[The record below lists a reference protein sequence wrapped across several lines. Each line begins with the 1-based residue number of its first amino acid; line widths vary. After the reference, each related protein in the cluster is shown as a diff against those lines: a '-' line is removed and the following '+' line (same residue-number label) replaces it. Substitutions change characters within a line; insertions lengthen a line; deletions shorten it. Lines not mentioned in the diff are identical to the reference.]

1 MIKKNQRFLN
11 YINVLLDGLIIA
23 SSYIFT
29 TWLWF
34 DVLKHDPNNFASIR
48 SVRQGFLIAG
58 MIYTLLL
65 LLLLAL
71 FGLYN
76 TSRIRRLSKDFVSI
90 INANLLGVIIISG
103 VFFAFRLEDFSR
115 GVLIVFTA
123 VDIFSLSLKRLVLRK
138 ILSEIRK
145 VGFNQKHI
153 LVVGTGNIAQQY
165 ARNVQERSFLGFSID
180 GFIGEMPQEG
190 MANLLGGFMDLES
203 KLKEMDID
211 EVVIAIDSHET
222 KWITQ
227 TISLCEKYGTKV
239 GIIPFYNDIIPSH
252 PTIDIIGDTKLF
264 NLRSNPLD
272 NIGYAALKRMGD
284 IFVSICLVILL
295 SPVMV
300 FIALGILI
308 SSPGPIL
315 FTQQRVGRNKKLF
328 KMYKFRSMRVNA
340 TQDTAWTQNEDA
352 RKTRFG
358 SFLRKFSI
366 DELPQLINVIR
377 GEMSLVGP
385 RPEIPLYVEKFK
397 EEIPLYM
404 VKHQVRPGMT
414 GWAQVNGYR
423 GDTSIVKRI
432 EYDVWY
438 IENWTVGL
446 DIKILFQTA
455 FGGWLNHE
463 KIN

>member
-1 MIKKNQRFLN
+1 
-11 YINVLLDGLIIA
+11 
-23 SSYIFT
+23 
-29 TWLWF
+29 
-34 DVLKHDPNNFASIR
+34 
-48 SVRQGFLIAG
+48 
-58 MIYTLLL
+58 
-65 LLLLAL
+65 
-71 FGLYN
+71 
-76 TSRIRRLSKDFVSI
+76 
-90 INANLLGVIIISG
+90 
-103 VFFAFRLEDFSR
+103 
-115 GVLIVFTA
+115 
-123 VDIFSLSLKRLVLRK
+123 
-138 ILSEIRK
+138 
-145 VGFNQKHI
+145 
-153 LVVGTGNIAQQY
+153 
-165 ARNVQERSFLGFSID
+165 
-180 GFIGEMPQEG
+180 
-190 MANLLGGFMDLES
+190 
-203 KLKEMDID
+203 
-211 EVVIAIDSHET
+211 
-222 KWITQ
+222 
-227 TISLCEKYGTKV
+227 
-239 GIIPFYNDIIPSH
+239 
-252 PTIDIIGDTKLF
+252 
-264 NLRSNPLD
+264 
-272 NIGYAALKRMGD
+272 
-284 IFVSICLVILL
+284 
-295 SPVMV
+295 
-300 FIALGILI
+300 
-308 SSPGPIL
+308 
-315 FTQQRVGRNKKLF
+315 
-328 KMYKFRSMRVNA
+328 MYKFRSMRVNA

>member
-1 MIKKNQRFLN
+1 
-11 YINVLLDGLIIA
+11 
-23 SSYIFT
+23 
-29 TWLWF
+29 
-34 DVLKHDPNNFASIR
+34 
-48 SVRQGFLIAG
+48 
-58 MIYTLLL
+58 
-65 LLLLAL
+65 
-71 FGLYN
+71 
-76 TSRIRRLSKDFVSI
+76 
-90 INANLLGVIIISG
+90 
-103 VFFAFRLEDFSR
+103 
-115 GVLIVFTA
+115 
-123 VDIFSLSLKRLVLRK
+123 
-138 ILSEIRK
+138 
-145 VGFNQKHI
+145 
-153 LVVGTGNIAQQY
+153 
-165 ARNVQERSFLGFSID
+165 
-180 GFIGEMPQEG
+180 
-190 MANLLGGFMDLES
+190 
-203 KLKEMDID
+203 
-211 EVVIAIDSHET
+211 
-222 KWITQ
+222 
-227 TISLCEKYGTKV
+227 
-239 GIIPFYNDIIPSH
+239 
-252 PTIDIIGDTKLF
+252 
-264 NLRSNPLD
+264 
-272 NIGYAALKRMGD
+272 
-284 IFVSICLVILL
+284 
-295 SPVMV
+295 
-300 FIALGILI
+300 
-308 SSPGPIL
+308 
-315 FTQQRVGRNKKLF
+315 VGRNKKLF